1 MTTRHGRNLLARIA
15 ASALIAFAGAGVAF
29 GTEFNQVALDK
40 SRVSFVSKQMN
51 VPVEGGFK
59 KFSAQVAFDPAKAE
73 AGKAQVEIDTA
84 SIDTGSQEAN
94 DEVVSKNWF
103 NVKAYPTAKFVST
116 GVKPLGNNRY
126 EVAGK
131 LTIKDTTR
139 DVVAPVTFKPEG
151 GNANF
156 EGAITI
162 KRLDYKI
169 GEGVWSDT
177 DTVADEVQV
186 RFKLLVTAGARK

>member
-1 MTTRHGRNLLARIA
+1 MECRFSPLAGIT
-15 ASALIAFAGAGVAF
+15 ASALIAIAGSAF
-29 GTEFNQVALDK
+29 GAEFNQVLLDK

-51 VPVEGGFK
+51 VPVEGEFK
-59 KFSAQVAFDPAKAE
+59 KFTAQVAFDPAKPE
-73 AGKAQVEIDTA
+73 AGRAQIEIDTA

-94 DEVVSKNWF
+94 EEVVSKNWF

-139 DVVAPVTFKPEG
+139 DIVAPASFKQEG
-151 GNANF
+151 TDASF
-156 EGAITI
+156 EGAIKI

-186 RFKLLVTAGARK
+186 RFKLMVGAGALK